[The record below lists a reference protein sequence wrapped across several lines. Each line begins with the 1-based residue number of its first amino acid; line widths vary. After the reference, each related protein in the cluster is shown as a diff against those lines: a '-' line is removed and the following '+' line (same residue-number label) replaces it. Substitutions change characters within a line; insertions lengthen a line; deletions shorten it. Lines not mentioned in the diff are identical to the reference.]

1 MQKVRAFISIWVC
14 LNLHIY
20 CSREGNIYP
29 TTPNDKNECVGL
41 VIVILLKYSW
51 SREQHCP
58 VDWLFIFKKLESN
71 VDSIQTYQHPH
82 ANELDLIKAEF
93 LKPAVNMDTFPAFR
107 YLDSCGLQKHFRLC
121 KSLSEN

>member
-1 MQKVRAFISIWVC
+1 MEKVRAFISIWVR

-58 VDWLFIFKKLESN
+58 VDWLSIFKKLESN
-71 VDSIQTYQHPH
+71 VDSIQTR
-82 ANELDLIKAEF
+82 K
-93 LKPAVNMDTFPAFR
+93 
-107 YLDSCGLQKHFRLC
+107 
-121 KSLSEN
+121 